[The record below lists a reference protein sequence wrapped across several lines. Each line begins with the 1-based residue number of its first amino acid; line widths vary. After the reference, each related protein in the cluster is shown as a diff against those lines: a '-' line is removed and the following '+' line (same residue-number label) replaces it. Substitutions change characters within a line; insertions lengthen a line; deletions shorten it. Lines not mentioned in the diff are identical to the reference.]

1 MNIICKVISNEKLTK
16 AHEVYAMT
24 LDAPDV
30 VKSAQ
35 CGQFIHVKCEGFTLR
50 RPISI
55 ADTQAESGQLKI
67 CYEVRGNGTAWL
79 AGRKVGDIVDIIGPL
94 GRGFDLS
101 EMPNGGEILLA
112 GGGIGIYPLYSVAK
126 AFGKRA
132 HAALGFRNGSVVNF
146 EQEFRDTGCNVSI
159 ATDDGSYGQKGF
171 VTDIVREILDNDA
184 NDKSQKIKLI
194 MTCGPKAMMRRVYE
208 IAKERGIACQ
218 VSLEERMACGVGA
231 CLVCVCR
238 INGGYERVCVY
249 GPVVDGNEV
258 DWE

>member
-16 AHEVYAMT
+16 AHEIYAMT
-24 LDAPDV
+24 LDAPNV
-30 VKSAQ
+30 AKSAQ

-55 ADTQAESGQLKI
+55 ADIQAESGQLKI
-67 CYEVRGNGTAWL
+67 CYEVRGEGTAWL
-79 AGRKVGDIVDIIGPL
+79 AGRKTGDTVDIIGPL

-101 EMPNGGEILLA
+101 EVPNDSEILLV

-126 AFGKRA
+126 AFGSRT
-132 HAALGFRNGSVVNF
+132 HTALGFRNESVVNF
-146 EQEFRDTGCNVSI
+146 EREFRDTGCNVSI
-159 ATDDGSYGQKGF
+159 ATDDGSYGQKGY
-171 VTDIVREILDNDA
+171 VTDIVREILDSDTTG
-184 NDKSQKIKLI
+184 KIKLI
-194 MTCGPKAMMRRVYE
+194 LTCGPKAMMRGVYE

-231 CLVCVCR
+231 CLVCVCK
-238 INGGYERVCVY
+238 INGAYERVCVY
-249 GPVVDGNEV
+249 GPVVDGSEV